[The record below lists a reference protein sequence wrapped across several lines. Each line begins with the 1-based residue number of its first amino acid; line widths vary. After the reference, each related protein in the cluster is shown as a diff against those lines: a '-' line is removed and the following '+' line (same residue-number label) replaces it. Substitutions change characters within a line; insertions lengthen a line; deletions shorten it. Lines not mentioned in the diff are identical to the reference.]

1 MLYQPSRNVKS
12 WGFLRGRLAHD
23 RGRLSHTVESMGRRP
38 ARQRQ
43 GRLAGLSRRRRIL
56 VGAVAVLAGAGLAAG
71 ISAVIAA
78 RGQSGGPLAGQPGH
92 DRAGQT
98 ASRPAQDRPG
108 PVLLV
113 PGYGGGTSALDWLAG
128 RIRATGR
135 TAIVLHLPG
144 TGTGSLVTDA
154 AVLNVAV
161 SQALDAGAPSV
172 DVIGYSA
179 GGVVALIW
187 ARHDDG
193 AAKAR
198 RVITLGSPFHGTVL
212 ASDAQAFIPGA
223 CPVACQ
229 QLIPNSRLLTSLAA
243 GNPTGL
249 PRWLSLW
256 TTDDATVKPPD
267 SARLAGAINVPVQS
281 LCPAARINHSELPTN
296 PLVAAIVLGE
306 IGSGPLRYPSPA
318 DCRRGG

>member
-1 MLYQPSRNVKS
+1 M
-12 WGFLRGRLAHD
+12 
-23 RGRLSHTVESMGRRP
+23 RP
-38 ARQRQ
+38 ARQRK

-56 VGAVAVLAGAGLAAG
+56 VGAVALLAFVGLAAG
-71 ISAVIAA
+71 IAGVIG
-78 RGQSGGPLAGQPGH
+78 RGQSGGLLAGQPG
-92 DRAGQT
+92 RQGSGQAAG
-98 ASRPAQDRPG
+98 RPAQDRPG

-128 RIRATGR
+128 RIRGTGR
-135 TAIVLHLPG
+135 TAVVLHLPG

-154 AVLNVAV
+154 ARLNVAV
-161 SQALDAGAPSV
+161 NHALDAGAPSV

-187 ARHDDG
+187 ARQDDG

-198 RVITLGSPFHGTVL
+198 RVITLGSPFHGTEL
-212 ASDAQAFIPGA
+212 ASAAEAFVPGA
-223 CPVACQ
+223 CPIACQ

-243 GNPTGL
+243 GNPTDL

-256 TTDDATVKPPD
+256 TTDDTTVKPPD
-267 SARLAGAINVPVQS
+267 SARLAGAINVPVQT
-281 LCPAARINHSELPTN
+281 LCPAARIDHSELPTN

-306 IGSGPLRYPSPA
+306 IGSAPLRYPSPA
-318 DCRRGG
+318 DCRRDG